1 MGSRAI
7 GIVRVSRVAGR
18 DGDSFASPSEQA
30 DRIRAAAQ
38 RDNLTLL
45 RIVEEL
51 DISGGLNLD
60 ERPGLGPAVHA
71 IEHGQADVIIGA
83 YFDRLFRSLRAQ
95 GECVERVEHAGGR
108 VLAVDVGQVTNS
120 SAGQWLS
127 GTMLGAVSEYQR
139 RTTAERSR
147 EAQQRAIN
155 RGVPPWPRT
164 TTGYAKRDDGTYAPH
179 TRHAPAVR
187 AAFERRADG
196 GTVREARQILLDHG
210 IQVTY
215 AGMVKLLRSRVVL
228 GEIHFGHYTP
238 NLTAHEPIVDRATW
252 QAVQRAR
259 VPSGRN
265 TRSPRL
271 LARLGILR
279 CGTCDSRMVA
289 STAIGAGGGRYEIY
303 RCQNTDCPRR
313 VTIAAHAAETAV
325 VDAAKLELSDLEG
338 RASAAARAR
347 DLVSARDRAQ
357 AELDAAIRTLAI
369 VGDEPAAVE
378 RLAALRA
385 ARDEAQ
391 AAVDEVS
398 DAAEVVVSI
407 EDWGA
412 LSFDEQ
418 RALVRSAISRAVVLP
433 GRGAGRV
440 RVEPLGQ

>member
-7 GIVRVSRVAGR
+7 GIVRVSRVNGR
-18 DGDSFASPSEQA
+18 DGESFASPSEQA

-51 DISGGLNLD
+51 DISGGLPLD
-60 ERPGLGPAVHA
+60 NRPGLGPAVHA
-71 IEHGQADVIIGA
+71 IESGQADVIIGA

-95 GECVERVEHAGGR
+95 GECVERVERAGGR

-155 RGVPPWPRT
+155 RGVPPWPRVT
-164 TTGYAKRDDGTYAPH
+164 AGYERQQDGTYAPH
-179 TRHAPAVR
+179 HRHATAVR

-196 GTVREARQILLDHG
+196 ATVAQARQHLLDHG
-210 IQVTY
+210 VRITY
-215 AGMVKLLRSRVVL
+215 AGTVKLLQSRVVL
-228 GEIHFGHYTP
+228 GEIHFGQYTP
-238 NLTAHEPIVDRATW
+238 NLAAHEPIVDRSTW

-265 TRSPRL
+265 SKSPRL

-279 CGTCDSRMVA
+279 CGSCDSRMVA
-289 STAIGAGGGRYEIY
+289 STVGTSRKVYAVY
-303 RCQNTDCPRR
+303 RCQNTDCTRR
-313 VTIAAHAAETAV
+313 VTIAAHTAETAV
-325 VDAAKLELSDLEG
+325 VDAAKRELSDLKG

-347 DLVSARDRAQ
+347 DLVAARDRAQ

-378 RLAALRA
+378 RLTALRA

-391 AAVDEVS
+391 AAVDEIG

-418 RALVRSAISRAVVLP
+418 RALVRSAIDRAVVLP

-440 RVEPLGQ
+440 LVEPLG